1 MRSVLAIVLMLVA
14 TGAGIAAASALV
26 PAGSSGEAEP
36 DHLTPGPAELLLGPR
51 AADPTG
57 PIEWGVR
64 TYVSRTGLLCVE
76 RGRLSGPVFGDPD
89 REGRVRA
96 RPAGPTGICG
106 AASSPVVAGIER
118 VAEHEGLPART
129 FVLGVSLLHPR
140 TVTVTPLGETPVEL
154 PIGARGSFIGVFE
167 GLREA
172 EDLPLTVALANGD
185 VTRIDWRG

>member
-1 MRSVLAIVLMLVA
+1 MRALLAIVLMLAA

-26 PAGSSGEAEP
+26 PARQSGEAEP
-36 DHLTPGPAELLLGPR
+36 DHLMPGPAELLLGPR
-51 AADPTG
+51 SADPAG
-57 PIEWGVR
+57 AAEWGVR

-76 RGRLSGPVFGDPD
+76 RGRVAGPVFGDLD
-89 REGRVRA
+89 GEGRVRA

-106 AASSPVVAGIER
+106 TASSPVVAGIER

-129 FVLGVSLLHPR
+129 FVLGVSLRHPR
-140 TVTVTPLGETPVEL
+140 TVTVAPVGGTPVVL

-167 GLREA
+167 GVREA
-172 EDLPLTVALANGD
+172 EDLPLTVELSNGD